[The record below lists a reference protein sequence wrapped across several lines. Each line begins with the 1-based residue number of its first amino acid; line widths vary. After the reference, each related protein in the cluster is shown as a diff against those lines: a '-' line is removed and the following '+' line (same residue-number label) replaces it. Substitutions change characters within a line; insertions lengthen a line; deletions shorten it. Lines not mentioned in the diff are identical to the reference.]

1 MGRKA
6 EEERRSREMRDGK
19 EWQQWKEGR
28 EMVEKKILI
37 IMIWVKEMGWE
48 GGVCFIIIKSR

>member
-1 MGRKA
+1 
-6 EEERRSREMRDGK
+6 
-19 EWQQWKEGR
+19 
-28 EMVEKKILI
+28 MVEKKMLI

>member
-1 MGRKA
+1 MGKSGSSGR
-6 EEERRSREMRDGK
+6 
-19 EWQQWKEGR
+19 R

-37 IMIWVKEMGWE
+37 IIIWVKEMGWE